1 MNRTRKRAPMP
12 KPKVRAGTKAAGP
25 QAPIP
30 KAAGP
35 TKSRV
40 QPAVSRKNRAGPK
53 PAPKPASKPVPKPTP
68 KPASKPVPKPMP
80 KPLPTPRARTRPVP
94 RQKQRPKPVQVTIA
108 ENASLREWLSVQRE
122 KEQKTIEA
130 QAALAKEVQ
139 NRYQAQVDAELRDFA
154 ARSMIAYRIKQDPRQ
169 RKANDVMRE
178 EDPEHV
184 DTIYTEQDLKDIE
197 EMFGPFTYEDET
209 KVQNTRMNPI
219 QLQSLKERLS
229 QARKQSVKR
238 KGTLKAR
245 KHAGQGT
252 GF

>member
-1 MNRTRKRAPMP
+1 MP
-12 KPKVRAGTKAAGP
+12 KPRAKAQVPA
-25 QAPIP
+25 
-30 KAAGP
+30 
-35 TKSRV
+35 KSRV
-40 QPAVSRKNRAGPK
+40 QPAVSRKNRDGPK
-53 PAPKPASKPVPKPTP
+53 PTPKSGPKPVPKPASKPVPKS
-68 KPASKPVPKPMP
+68 A
-80 KPLPTPRARTRPVP
+80 PRPRPIP

-122 KEQKTIEA
+122 KEQKTTDS
-130 QAALAKEVQ
+130 QSALAKEVQ

-184 DTIYTEQDLKDIE
+184 DTLYTEQDLKDIE
-197 EMFGPFTYEDET
+197 EMFGPFTYEPET

-219 QLQSLKERLS
+219 QVQALKARLS
-229 QARKQSVKR
+229 QARKQPAKR